1 MPARTDTS
9 FTVREEGF
17 DHLRVGYRTMK
28 DSESYPDGFIFD
40 IECEQDAIN
49 LELSLDGAECLA
61 ESILALVA
69 EAKGRN
75 EPTSTQK
82 PITKPKK

>member
-17 DHLRVGYRTMK
+17 DHLRVGYREMK
-28 DSESYPDGFIFD
+28 DSQSYPEGFVFD

-49 LELSLDGAECLA
+49 LELSLDGAQEFA
-61 ESILALVA
+61 EAILALVA

-75 EPTSTQK
+75 EASSTQK
-82 PITKPKK
+82 PTTKPKK